1 MCVCVCVWGPME
13 RKRAETSMEVRGGVA
28 FFFFC
33 VRDSSIYELPFDLR
47 LLFRGDVVVLVVERG
62 SEGSFIS
69 YLAG

>member
-1 MCVCVCVWGPME
+1 
-13 RKRAETSMEVRGGVA
+13 MEVRGGVA